1 MTPLVPPPCAW
12 LAKGEDPRTTI
23 YERFGNIVI
32 YDGPKAEQIKQW
44 LLAAAAVDLPKT
56 LQWVREGLDN
66 GWLRK
71 PNDFKDLLE
80 GIALKLPAAHPV
92 DRLVR
97 ATKEWMPHVK
107 ARSIR
112 LKCAQAYY
120 APEMKGMNKDARY
133 ANAVKAMG
141 GSDKNAQIFA
151 HTPTR
156 KAEIAKRLE
165 KELAKKRTAE

>member
-1 MTPLVPPPCAW
+1 MTPLAPPPCAW

-32 YDGPKAEQIKQW
+32 YDGPKAEQIKRW

-97 ATKEWMPHVK
+97 ATQEWLPHVTSTSL
-107 ARSIR
+107 RHR
-112 LKCAQAYY
+112 CASAYY
-120 APEMKGMNKDARY
+120 SPEMRGMGKSARY
-133 ANAVKAMG
+133 AHAVKALG
-141 GSDKNAQIFA
+141 ASDKSALVFA
-151 HTPTR
+151 DGHTR
-156 KAEIAKRLE
+156 KLEIAKRLE
-165 KELAKKRTAE
+165 KALARKRPAS